1 MKLKWLSKNF
11 GLHDPDVL
19 DTLELVLPK
28 YKDILRDNEI
38 KIGFSDLKIGFSG
51 HKIYAETLY
60 VKDEGFYF
68 VAFARIENFDLES
81 CVGSGRYTFEED

>member
-38 KIGFSDLKIGFSG
+38 KIGFNCTLCSD

-68 VAFARIENFDLES
+68 VAFGRIENFDLES
-81 CVGSGRYTFEED
+81 CVGSGRYTFEGDL

>member
-11 GLHDPDVL
+11 GLHDPNVL

-38 KIGFSDLKIGFSG
+38 KIGFNCTLCSE

-60 VKDEGFYF
+60 VKEDGIYF
-68 VAFARIENFDLES
+68 VAFGRFENFDLES

>member
-28 YKDILRDNEI
+28 YKDMLRDNEI
-38 KIGFSDLKIGFSG
+38 KKGVIL
-51 HKIYAETLY
+51 LR
-60 VKDEGFYF
+60 
-68 VAFARIENFDLES
+68 RICNVS
-81 CVGSGRYTFEED
+81 S